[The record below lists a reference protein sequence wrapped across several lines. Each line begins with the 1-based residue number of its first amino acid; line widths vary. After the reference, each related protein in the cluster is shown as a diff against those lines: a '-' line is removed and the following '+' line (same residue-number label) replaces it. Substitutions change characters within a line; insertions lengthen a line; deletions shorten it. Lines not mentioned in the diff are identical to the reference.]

1 MASNP
6 FQPAIRKRA
15 RDKVKQKAKQR
26 LQDVVQERRS
36 DDLGDSF
43 PNDWIEFA
51 IIAVALVGIVG
62 GIIGLVTLSNQVV

>member
-1 MASNP
+1 M
-6 FQPAIRKRA
+6 
-15 RDKVKQKAKQR
+15 
-26 LQDVVQERRS
+26 QERRS